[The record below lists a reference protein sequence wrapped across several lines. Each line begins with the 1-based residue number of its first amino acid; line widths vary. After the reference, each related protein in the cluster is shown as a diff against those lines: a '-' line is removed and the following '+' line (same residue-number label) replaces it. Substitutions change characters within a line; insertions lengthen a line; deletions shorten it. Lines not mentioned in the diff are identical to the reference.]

1 MDLYTNMVE
10 KTMKDKE
17 KNKVREKIYL
27 TQFVNA
33 NSGIFNHDIERN
45 AELDIPLGTI
55 EKILITNG
63 SVAFFKD
70 DNNILSVGVSNY
82 LTNGKYGIGKNCII
96 NTLSGD
102 GVNSMVYEREIGKDC
117 ILMFNNY
124 THTPD
129 LDIIT
134 TADMLTQIDIS
145 LNAITINTRSHPTP
159 IVKNKSEVEQIKR
172 ILEDTKKGYTTAS
185 ILSDNILSELL
196 ENPKD
201 VIPVLN
207 LSNVE
212 NSDNIQYLCIF
223 YNDLLKRFYSK
234 YGHAM
239 NSINKMAQQSRQEV
253 ADLDLISF
261 IEIIIKMNCRKK
273 GYEQLNKLFGTD
285 FNCELSE
292 TYKIEYERIKNDNET
307 EVDGNVNIDGNENDN
322 TNAE

>member
-82 LTNGKYGIGKNCII
+82 LSNGKYGIGKNCII

-159 IVKNKSEVEQIKR
+159 IVK
-172 ILEDTKKGYTTAS
+172 T
-185 ILSDNILSELL
+185 
-196 ENPKD
+196 
-201 VIPVLN
+201 N
-207 LSNVE
+207 L
-212 NSDNIQYLCIF
+212 
-223 YNDLLKRFYSK
+223 R
-234 YGHAM
+234 
-239 NSINKMAQQSRQEV
+239 
-253 ADLDLISF
+253 
-261 IEIIIKMNCRKK
+261 
-273 GYEQLNKLFGTD
+273 LNK
-285 FNCELSE
+285 
-292 TYKIEYERIKNDNET
+292 
-307 EVDGNVNIDGNENDN
+307 
-322 TNAE
+322 

>member
-1 MDLYTNMVE
+1 MNLYSNMKE
-10 KTMKDKE
+10 KE
-17 KNKVREKIYL
+17 KNRLKEEIYL

-33 NSGIFNHDIERN
+33 NSGIFVHDIEN
-45 AELDIPLGTI
+45 DVDLKIPLGTV

-70 DNNILSVGVSNY
+70 DKDTLSVGVSSY
-82 LTNGKYGIGKNCII
+82 LTNGKYGVGEKCII

-102 GVNSMVYEREIGKDC
+102 GVTPMVYERTIDKDC
-117 ILMFNNY
+117 VLMFNNL

-129 LDIIT
+129 LDILT
-134 TADMLTQIDIS
+134 YSNMLTQIDIS

-172 ILEDTKKGYTTAS
+172 ILEDTKKGYSTAS

-212 NSDNIQYLCIF
+212 NSNNIQYLCIF

-307 EVDGNVNIDGNENDN
+307 EVDENVNINDDEGNNSN
-322 TNAE
+322 TDE

>member
-1 MDLYTNMVE
+1 MNIYSNMKE
-10 KTMKDKE
+10 KAMKDKE
-17 KNKVREKIYL
+17 KNRVREEIYL
-27 TQFVNA
+27 TQLVNA
-33 NSGIFNHDIERN
+33 NSGIFNHDIEQN
-45 AELDIPLGTI
+45 ADLDIPLGTI

-70 DNNILSVGVSNY
+70 DNDILSVGVSNY
-82 LTNGKYGIGKNCII
+82 LTNGKYGVGKNCIV

-102 GVNSMVYEREIGKDC
+102 GLNPMVYERKIGEDC

-159 IVKNKSEVEQIKR
+159 IVKNKSEVEQIKK

-223 YNDLLKRFYSK
+223 YNDLMKRFYSK

-273 GYEQLNKLFGTD
+273 GYEQLNKLFGTK
-285 FNCELSE
+285 FSCELSE

-322 TNAE
+322 SNTE

>member
-1 MDLYTNMVE
+1 MNLYS
-10 KTMKDKE
+10 KMKEKE
-17 KNKVREKIYL
+17 KNRVKEEIYL

-33 NSGIFNHDIERN
+33 NSGIFNHDIEQN
-45 AELDIPLGTI
+45 DDLDIPLGTV
-55 EKILITNG
+55 EKILIING

-70 DNNILSVGVSNY
+70 DNDVLSVGVSNY
-82 LTNGKYGIGKNCII
+82 LSNGKYGVGKKCII

-102 GVNSMVYEREIGKDC
+102 GVNPMVYEREIGKDC

-134 TADMLTQIDIS
+134 YADMLTQIDIS

-159 IVKNKSEVEQIKR
+159 IVKNKSEVEQIKK
-172 ILEDTKKGYTTAS
+172 IFEDTKKGYTTAS
-185 ILSDNILSELL
+185 ILSDNILSDLL

-223 YNDLLKRFYSK
+223 YNDLMKRFYSK

-273 GYEQLNKLFGTD
+273 GYDQLNKVFGTD
-285 FNCELSE
+285 FNCDLSE
-292 TYKIEYERIKNDNET
+292 TYKIEYERIKNDNNNSE
-307 EVDGNVNIDGNENDN
+307 EVDENVYINDNDGNNSNINE
-322 TNAE
+322 

>member
-1 MDLYTNMVE
+1 MNLYRNMKE
-10 KTMKDKE
+10 KE
-17 KNKVREKIYL
+17 KNRLKEEIYL

-33 NSGIFNHDIERN
+33 NSGIFTHDIEQN
-45 AELDIPLGTI
+45 ADLNIPLGTI

-70 DNNILSVGVSNY
+70 DKDELSAGVSSY
-82 LTNGKYGIGKNCII
+82 LTNGKYGVGKKCII

-102 GVNSMVYEREIGKDC
+102 GVNSMIYERTIDKDC
-117 ILMFNNY
+117 VLMFNNL

-134 TADMLTQIDIS
+134 YANMLTQIDIS

-159 IVKNKSEVEQIKR
+159 IVRDKRELEQVKQIYNDIK
-172 ILEDTKKGYTTAS
+172 TGYSTAS

-292 TYKIEYERIKNDNET
+292 TYKIEYERIKNNNKEVNE
-307 EVDGNVNIDGNENDN
+307 NVNIDDDEGNNSNINE
-322 TNAE
+322 

>member
-1 MDLYTNMVE
+1 MNLYSNMKE
-10 KTMKDKE
+10 KE
-17 KNKVREKIYL
+17 KNRVKEEIYL
-27 TQFVNA
+27 SQFVNA
-33 NSGIFNHDIERN
+33 NSGIFIHDIEQN
-45 AELDIPLGTI
+45 ADLDIPLGTI

-70 DNNILSVGVSNY
+70 DNNILSAGVSNY
-82 LTNGKYGIGKNCII
+82 LSNGKYGVGKNCII

-102 GVNSMVYEREIGKDC
+102 GVNSMIYERTIGTDC
-117 ILMFNNY
+117 VLMFNNY

-129 LDIIT
+129 TDILT
-134 TADMLTQIDIS
+134 YADMLTQIDIS

-159 IVKNKSEVEQIKR
+159 IARNKSEVEQIKK
-172 ILEDTKKGYTTAS
+172 IFEDTKKGYSTAS
-185 ILSDNILSELL
+185 ILSDNILSDLL
-196 ENPKD
+196 ENSKD

-207 LSNVE
+207 MSNVE

-223 YNDLLKRFYSK
+223 YNDLMKRFYSK

-273 GYEQLNKLFGTD
+273 GYEQLNKLFDTD
-285 FNCELSE
+285 FSCELSE
-292 TYKIEYERIKNDNET
+292 TYKIEYERIKNDNVE
-307 EVDGNVNIDGNENDN
+307 EVDENVNINDDDGNNSN
-322 TNAE
+322 TDE

>member
-1 MDLYTNMVE
+1 MNLYNNMKE

-17 KNKVREKIYL
+17 KNKVREEIYI
-27 TQFVNA
+27 TQLVNA
-33 NSGIFNHDIERN
+33 NSGIFNHNLEQN
-45 AELDIPLGTI
+45 EVLDIPSGTI

-70 DNNILSVGVSNY
+70 DNDILSVGISNY
-82 LTNGKYGIGKNCII
+82 LTNGKYGVGKNCII

-102 GVNSMVYEREIGKDC
+102 GINSMVYEREIGKDC

-145 LNAITINTRSHPTP
+145 LNAITINTRSHPIP
-159 IVKNKSEVEQIKR
+159 IVKNKPEVEQIKK

-212 NSDNIQYLCIF
+212 NSNNIQYLCMF

-273 GYEQLNKLFGTD
+273 AYDQINKMFNVNY
-285 FNCELSE
+285 NCELSE
-292 TYKIEYERIKNDNET
+292 TYKIEYERLKNSNKEDE
-307 EVDGNVNIDGNENDN
+307 ENVNINDNDGNNSN
-322 TNAE
+322 TDE

>member
-1 MDLYTNMVE
+1 MNLYSNMKE
-10 KTMKDKE
+10 KE
-17 KNKVREKIYL
+17 KNRLKEEIYL

-33 NSGIFNHDIERN
+33 NSGIFVHDIEN
-45 AELDIPLGTI
+45 DELNIPLGTV

-70 DNNILSVGVSNY
+70 DNDVLSVGVSSY
-82 LTNGKYGIGKNCII
+82 LTNGKYGIGDRCLI

-102 GVNSMVYEREIGKDC
+102 GVNPMIFERTIDKDC
-117 ILMFNNY
+117 VLMFNNF

-129 LDIIT
+129 LDILT
-134 TADMLTQIDIS
+134 YSNMLTQIDIS

-172 ILEDTKKGYTTAS
+172 IMEDTKKGYTTAS

-223 YNDLLKRFYSK
+223 YNDLMKRFYSK

-307 EVDGNVNIDGNENDN
+307 EVEENVNINDDEGNNSNIDE
-322 TNAE
+322 

>member
-1 MDLYTNMVE
+1 MNLY
-10 KTMKDKE
+10 KSMKEKE
-17 KNKVREKIYL
+17 KNRLKEEIYL

-33 NSGIFNHDIERN
+33 NSGIFVHNIEN
-45 AELDIPLGTI
+45 DDVLNIPLGTV
-55 EKILITNG
+55 EKILIMNG
-63 SVAFFKD
+63 SAAFFKD
-70 DNNILSVGVSNY
+70 DKDIISVGVSSY
-82 LTNGKYGIGKNCII
+82 FRNGKYGVGKKCII

-102 GVNSMVYEREIGKDC
+102 GVNPMVYEREIGKDC
-117 ILMFNNY
+117 ILMFNNF
-124 THTPD
+124 TNTPD

-134 TADMLTQIDIS
+134 YADMLTQIDIS

-159 IVKNKSEVEQIKR
+159 IVRDKRELEQVKQIYKDIKM
-172 ILEDTKKGYTTAS
+172 GYSTSS
-185 ILSDNILSELL
+185 ILSDNILSDLL

-223 YNDLLKRFYSK
+223 YNDLMKRFYSK

-273 GYEQLNKLFGTD
+273 GYEQLNKMFGTG

-292 TYKIEYERIKNDNET
+292 TYKIEYERIKNDNVE
-307 EVDGNVNIDGNENDN
+307 EVDENVNINDDDGNNSNINE
-322 TNAE
+322 